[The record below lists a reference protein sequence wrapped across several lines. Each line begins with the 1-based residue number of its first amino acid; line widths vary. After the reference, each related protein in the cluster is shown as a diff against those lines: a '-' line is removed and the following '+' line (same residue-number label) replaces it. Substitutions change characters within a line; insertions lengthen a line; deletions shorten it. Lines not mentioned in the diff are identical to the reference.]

1 MNSKELKSV
10 KVNFNLRPLSDGA
23 KDTALNCVIRWNQQ
37 RIVIS
42 SVERIKPSDW
52 NLNTQRAKKFPGH
65 TEFNTRLD
73 NIENDVKEVY
83 RTFINDNNQYPTI
96 PQLRELVKNKLA
108 GIQQVKKL
116 PLTFFEHVKE
126 YIQQASER
134 ENKVTERKLAPVT
147 IRVYIQVYNVLKEFS
162 EYRGNRG
169 KEITFE
175 SMNLAFY
182 EDYKSFLQFNKG
194 YAKNTVGKHIR
205 VLKGFLNDARAKGI
219 EVHIDLK
226 HQNFKGVTESVKNIY
241 LNDEELEQL
250 AALDLSDP
258 NKYIEITKGE
268 GEKQSTIKV
277 SFNSLDRVRDLF
289 LLGCH
294 TGLRF
299 SDFTTITKQ
308 NIDIPNRLISVKTQ
322 KTNKKVVIPIHK
334 TVLKILN
341 KYQDKTENSLPPALS
356 NAKMNEYLKG
366 IADLAGLN
374 EIISKSKTIAGKE
387 VTRNYKKCELVC
399 THTARR
405 SFASNSYKM
414 GIPVYTIMGITGHT
428 SEKTFKNYIKL
439 DETEHAKIIAG
450 YWNRQELKI
459 LGVK

>member
-1 MNSKELKSV
+1 MDSKDLKSV
-10 KVNFNLRPLSDGA
+10 KINFNLRPASQDA

-37 RIVIS
+37 RLVIS

-52 NLNTQRAKKFPGH
+52 NLKTQRGKKFVGH

-73 NIENDVKEVY
+73 NIENDIKEVY
-83 RTFINDNNQYPTI
+83 RTFINDNKQYPTI
-96 PQLRELVKNKLA
+96 TQLRELVKNKLA
-108 GIQQVKKL
+108 GIQQPKKL
-116 PLTFFEHVKE
+116 PQTFFEHVKE

-147 IRVYIQVYNVLKEFS
+147 IRVYKQVYNVLKEFA
-162 EYRGNRG
+162 EYRG
-169 KEITFE
+169 KTITFE
-175 SMNLAFY
+175 GMNLAFY

-226 HQNFKGVTESVKNIY
+226 HQNFKGVSESVKNIY
-241 LNDEELEQL
+241 LNDEELEL
-250 AALDLSDP
+250 IAGLDLSDP
-258 NKYIEITKGE
+258 TKYLEITKGE
-268 GEKQSTIKV
+268 GEKQTKVKV

-289 LLGCH
+289 LVGCH

-299 SDFTTITKQ
+299 SDFTTIPKQ
-308 NIDIPNRLISVKTQ
+308 SIDIPNGYISIKTQ
-322 KTNKKVVIPIHK
+322 KTNKPVVIPIHK

-341 KYQDKTENSLPPALS
+341 KYKDKTENSLPPALS

-366 IADLAGLN
+366 IADLADLN
-374 EIISKSKTIAGKE
+374 EIFSKSKTIAGKE
-387 VTRNYKKCELVC
+387 VTRNYKKWELVC

-405 SFASNSYKM
+405 SFASNTYKM
-414 GIPVYTIMGITGHT
+414 GIPVYTIMAITGHT
-428 SEKTFKNYIKL
+428 SEKTFRNYIKL

-450 YWNRQELKI
+450 FWNRQELK
-459 LGVK
+459 VVNVQ

>member
-1 MNSKELKSV
+1 MDSKDLKSV
-10 KVNFNLRPLSDGA
+10 KVNFNLRPASENA

-52 NLNTQRAKKFPGH
+52 NLKTQRAKKFAGH

-73 NIENDVKEVY
+73 NIENDIKEVY

-96 PQLRELVKNKLA
+96 TQLRELVKNKLA
-108 GIQQVKKL
+108 GIQKVKKL
-116 PLTFFEHVKE
+116 PQTFFEHVKE
-126 YIQQASER
+126 YIKQASER
-134 ENKVTERKLAPVT
+134 ENKITERKLAPVT
-147 IRVYIQVYNVLKEFS
+147 IRVYNQVYNVLNEFS
-162 EYRGNRG
+162 QYRG
-169 KEITFE
+169 KSITFE
-175 SMNLAFY
+175 GMNLAFY

-219 EVHIDLK
+219 DVHIDLK

-241 LNDEELEQL
+241 LNDAELDL
-250 AALDLSDP
+250 IAGLDLSDP
-258 NKYIEITKGE
+258 NKFIEITKGE
-268 GEKQSTIKV
+268 GKNQTKVKV

-289 LLGCH
+289 LVGCH

-299 SDFTTITKQ
+299 SDFTTIAKQ
-308 NIDIPNRLISVKTQ
+308 SIDIPNRLISIKTQ
-322 KTNKKVVIPIHK
+322 KTNKPVVIPIHK
-334 TVLKILN
+334 TVLAILN

-387 VTRNYKKCELVC
+387 VTRNYKKWELVC

-405 SFASNSYKM
+405 SFC
-414 GIPVYTIMGITGHT
+414 IQQ
-428 SEKTFKNYIKL
+428 L
-439 DETEHAKIIAG
+439 
-450 YWNRQELKI
+450 
-459 LGVK
+459 